1 MGQRTELHTILLG
14 LCDHVYFQPPP
25 TLVMEYPCIRY
36 SLDDMNTTFANNTPY
51 TNKKRYSVTVIDRDP
66 DSNIPD
72 TVAELP
78 MCVFDRFFTADNLNH
93 VVFKLFF

>member
-1 MGQRTELHTILLG
+1 
-14 LCDHVYFQPPP
+14 
-25 TLVMEYPCIRY
+25 MEYPCIRY